1 MINIFKSDFERHL
14 LQSSILNNAAQL
26 NVTDL
31 KYLMKGFQEQLTPI
45 SIRTIFKKFF
55 NALPQKTSYRVK
67 LKILAA
73 CHVLLDDLMHG
84 PIFAEHLNDWDGFLD
99 DSNQNEDKFVDFY
112 FQVLQ
117 RFANSI
123 SLIKM
128 VKSQKTYSI
137 KQFEGIQNMY
147 YKAINLLNFIFCQ
160 TSLFKEILLL
170 NKEDIM
176 YELLLLLWNDV
187 IALYLF
193 LEKLIKEFEL
203 EYQSLQTT
211 IFFQI
216 YQLLPDI
223 QKVQHSIKEFYLL
236 HYYHKVD
243 KQIKEHYW
251 KEINEKKLDQ
261 IHKYNQIVKISTTR
275 HKLQQQARRKHSTFT
290 PQNNCQQQYFSNT
303 TLGYLKRLS
312 TSEDPFEISVQENF
326 AYQFTQQ

>member
-1 MINIFKSDFERHL
+1 MINLFKSDFERHL
-14 LQSSILNNAAQL
+14 QQSSILNNAAQL

-55 NALPQKTSYRVK
+55 NALPQKASYRVK

-84 PIFAEHLNDWDGFLD
+84 AIFAEHLNDWDGFID
-99 DSNQNEDKFVDFY
+99 FSNQNEDKFVDFY

-128 VKSQKTYSI
+128 VKSQKTYTI
-137 KQFEGIQNMY
+137 KQFEEYQNMY

-160 TSLFKEILLL
+160 TPLCKEILSS
-170 NKEDIM
+170 NKEDII

-203 EYQSLQTT
+203 EYFSLQTQV
-211 IFFQI
+211 FFQI

-223 QKVQHSIKEFYLL
+223 QKVQHSIKEFYFL
-236 HYYHKVD
+236 HYYHKDD
-243 KQIKEHYW
+243 KHIKEHYW
-251 KEINEKKLDQ
+251 KEISEKKLEE

-275 HKLQQQARRKHSTFT
+275 HKLQQQARRKHIALT

-312 TSEDPFEISVQENF
+312 TSEDPFENSVQDNF
-326 AYQFTQQ
+326 GYQFTQQ

>member
-14 LQSSILNNAAQL
+14 YSSSILNNTVQL

-31 KYLMKGFQEQLTPI
+31 KFLMKGFQEQQTPI
-45 SIRTIFKKFF
+45 SIRTIFKKFI
-55 NALPQKTSYRVK
+55 NALPQKASYRVK

-73 CHVLLDDLMHG
+73 CHVLLDDMMHG
-84 PIFAEHLNDWDGFLD
+84 AIFAEYVNDWDGFID
-99 DSNQNEDKFVDFY
+99 NNNQNEDKFVDFY

-128 VKSQKTYSI
+128 VKSQKSYTI
-137 KQFEGIQNMY
+137 KQFEEFQNMY
-147 YKAINLLNFIFCQ
+147 YKAINLLNFVFCQ
-160 TSLFKEILLL
+160 TPLFKDILAS
-170 NKEDIM
+170 NKEEII

-203 EYQSLQTT
+203 EYSSLSTSV
-211 IFFQI
+211 FFQI

-223 QKVQHSIKEFYLL
+223 QKIQNSIKEFYQL
-236 HYYHKVD
+236 HYYHKVE
-243 KQIKEHYW
+243 KHIKEPYW
-251 KEINEKKLDQ
+251 KEINEKKLEE

-275 HKLQQQARRKHSTFT
+275 HKLQQQVRRKHQTFT

-312 TSEDPFEISVQENF
+312 TSEDPFEISVQDNF
-326 AYQFTQQ
+326 GYQFTQQ